1 MSDLLSTPTM
11 EANRRPNVMPVK
23 FWTDYVPDPE
33 KPGKFKARDMVRW
46 AKRGDLTSSAMDE
59 AIDRLRK
66 PMTETDDTGNALENP
81 VWTAVKEA
89 HARWKA
95 GEELPENGTALEAWP
110 GVDKGQV
117 TALKHSH
124 IRTVEDLAALP
135 DRDIDKIKLPDA
147 RKLRDLAKAFVA
159 NMGGAEQMSVLMNKR
174 DSEAEALR
182 MQVAEQKEEVA
193 ELRRML
199 LESQNIPAETRSRE
213 TDEQQRKPMPALRG
227 DQGNAHPQ
235 GKR

>member
-23 FWTDYVPDPE
+23 FWTDYVPDPD

-59 AIDRLRK
+59 AIARLQK

-81 VWTAVKEA
+81 VWTSVKEA
-89 HARWKA
+89 YRRWKA

-117 TALKHSH
+117 AALKHSH

-135 DRDIDKIKLPDA
+135 DRELDKIKLPDA

-159 NMGGAEQMSVLMNKR
+159 NAGGAEQMAVLMGRR
-174 DSEAEALR
+174 DSEEQALR
-182 MQVAEQKEEVA
+182 AQVAEQEAEMA

-199 LESQNIPAETRSRE
+199 IESQNVPAETRSQAI
-213 TDEQQRKPMPALRG
+213 DEQQRKPMPALRG
-227 DQGNAHPQ
+227 DDGNARPQ
-235 GKR
+235 GRR